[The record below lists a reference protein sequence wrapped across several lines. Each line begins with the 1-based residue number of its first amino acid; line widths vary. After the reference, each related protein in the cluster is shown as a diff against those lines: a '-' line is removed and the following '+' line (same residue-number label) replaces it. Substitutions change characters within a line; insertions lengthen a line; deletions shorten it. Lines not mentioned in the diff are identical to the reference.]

1 MIARTLL
8 DSASC
13 PLTQSFDAVR
23 QLIAFYNHGQEPEE
37 MPAFYKLSGEMVLV
51 LSNKKDSYYVV
62 TAKTCSCPAATY
74 RPGSPCKHQRRYF
87 PEPKKTHEQI
97 EAESDT
103 EIARLHK
110 AKWAGGF
117 NGPVDPDTIKAKTEA
132 PRTTILAN
140 LIDAVA
146 PTTTESEVRYWQKK
160 QEA

>member
-1 MIARTLL
+1 MPCSDL
-8 DSASC
+8 SA
-13 PLTQSFDAVR
+13 
-23 QLIAFYNHGQEPEE
+23 
-37 MPAFYKLSGEMVLV
+37 
-51 LSNKKDSYYVV
+51 
-62 TAKTCSCPAATY
+62 
-74 RPGSPCKHQRRYF
+74 GSTCKHQRKYF
-87 PEPKKTHEQI
+87 PEPKKTQTDI
-97 EAESDT
+97 EAESDA

-117 NGPVDPDTIKAKTEA
+117 NGPVDPDTIKAEAQA